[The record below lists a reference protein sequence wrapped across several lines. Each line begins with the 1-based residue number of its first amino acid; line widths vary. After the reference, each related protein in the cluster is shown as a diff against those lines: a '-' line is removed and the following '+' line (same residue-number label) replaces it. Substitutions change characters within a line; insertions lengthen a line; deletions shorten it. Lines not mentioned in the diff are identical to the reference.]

1 MAMTALVS
9 HYIEDLTV
17 GQSAT
22 YTRTVTENDIQQFG
36 AVSGDLNP
44 LHFDE
49 DYAKTTIF
57 RGRIAHGMLSLSYLS
72 TVLGTQL
79 PGAGSIFLSASVRF
93 KAPVRIG
100 DTVNAT
106 CTVREINREIV
117 RVAFDTSCKLRN
129 IAVIERVTVVKLLSD
144 VRFKKLVAT

>member
-1 MAMTALVS
+1 MTAAIKG

-17 GQSAT
+17 GQSAS
-22 YTRTVTENDIQQFG
+22 YSRTITEADIQQFG

-49 DYAKTTIF
+49 EYARTTIF
-57 RGRIAHGMLSLSYLS
+57 KGRIAHGMLSASFLS

-79 PGAGSIFLSASVRF
+79 PGAGSIFLSATIRF

-100 DTVNAT
+100 DTVVAT
-106 CTVREINREIV
+106 CTAREINLQRG
-117 RVAFDTSCKLRN
+117 RVIFDCICKVGD
-129 IAVIERVTVVKLLSD
+129 IAVIEGDAMVKVPS
-144 VRFKKLVAT
+144 RGES